1 APTTCTAS
9 AESVRATSAGVRP
22 RKVRPS
28 SVNAT
33 SATMGRSATAR
44 IASTASATSPR
55 SDIVSTT
62 NASTPPSRSPS
73 ACSRKASRASPSPSV
88 PSGARYLPSGP
99 IEPRTSTSRPM
110 ASRTSRAS
118 LTPRRLISRT
128 CDPRPWTASL
138 NRLAPN
144 VLVSMQSAPAAMYS
158 EWIACT
164 SAGVFRF
171 STSKQPSSGTPRAY
185 RRVPMAPSQRRG
197 PAASRSLN
205 ACAMGLGEHPQDAAD
220 DLVHAEPVRL
230 DHEVG
235 RAVVRLALAVERL
248 DLGAGAL
255 GEHRPQAGAA
265 RALVHLPEVSLE
277 PDDRA
282 ERAQPRHS
290 PLPARQPAAGR
301 DHVAPLEAEALE
313 DLGLKL
319 AEARLAGLA
328 EGVRNRAPL
337 PGHDHVVGL

>member
-1 APTTCTAS
+1 M
-9 AESVRATSAGVRP
+9 
-22 RKVRPS
+22 
-28 SVNAT
+28 
-33 SATMGRSATAR
+33 MGRSATAR

-171 STSKQPSSGTPRAY
+171 STSKQASSGAPRAY
-185 RRVPMAPSQRRG
+185 RRVPMAPSQRR
-197 PAASRSLN
+197 
-205 ACAMGLGEHPQDAAD
+205 
-220 DLVHAEPVRL
+220 
-230 DHEVG
+230 
-235 RAVVRLALAVERL
+235 
-248 DLGAGAL
+248 
-255 GEHRPQAGAA
+255 
-265 RALVHLPEVSLE
+265 
-277 PDDRA
+277 
-282 ERAQPRHS
+282 
-290 PLPARQPAAGR
+290 QPADGR
-301 DHVAPLEAEALE
+301 DHGAPLEAEALE

-328 EGVRNRAPL
+328 EDVRNRAPL
-337 PGHDHVVGL
+337 PGHDHVVGLDEAAAEPAREQPAHRRLPGAHEADQHDVVGGGHGGAHRGPASSAGARRYAQSRIQHRRHWVK